1 MNYHSI
7 CHIGHSLH
15 GEWPQW
21 SLLLEL
27 ISSEPDE
34 IPLVEKWI
42 FTLLELESS
51 EIHSST
57 SEISSLH
64 GRSALFTRFFNIFF
78 YREYHITS
86 AIVPPP
92 PPPRW
97 CRACMIL
104 ITNMIDMAVL
114 KENGVRWL
122 KYRHHFRLTMH
133 NPISVRDILFGRWDR
148 HLLV

>member
-1 MNYHSI
+1 MTIVI
-7 CHIGHSLH
+7 CNVRKWRKEGVYTLLKKWSEFSLYLSLRP

-21 SLLLEL
+21 SLLLEW

-64 GRSALFTRFFNIFF
+64 GWSELFTRFFF
-78 YREYHITS
+78 REYMYC
-86 AIVPPP
+86 AE
-92 PPPRW
+92 
-97 CRACMIL
+97 MKEIL
-104 ITNMIDMAVL
+104 KGKTLGDESHVN
-114 KENGVRWL
+114 
-122 KYRHHFRLTMH
+122 H
-133 NPISVRDILFGRWDR
+133 NIM
-148 HLLV
+148 